1 MAQIN
6 SGFDYELSTASHRR
20 ITDSN
25 PFGFTSKSKKIQSLD
40 DFQEVIRQAFQ
51 DYARYLKEDKEDCL
65 EEDEIEYYE
74 QRLEQI
80 KNLHAVRDEV
90 AQAMNKLI
98 SFKE

>member
-6 SGFDYELSTASHRR
+6 SGFGYELSTASHRR
-20 ITDSN
+20 ISDSN
-25 PFGFTSKSKKIQSLD
+25 PFGFTTKPKKIQGLD
-40 DFQEVIRQAFQ
+40 DFQEVVHQAFR
-51 DYARYLKEDKEDCL
+51 DYARYLKEDKDDCL

-90 AQAMNKLI
+90 VKAMNKLI

>member
-6 SGFDYELSTASHRR
+6 SGFGYELSAASHRR

-25 PFGFTSKSKKIQSLD
+25 PFGFTSKSKKIQGLD

>member
-6 SGFDYELSTASHRR
+6 SGFGYELSTASHRR

-25 PFGFTSKSKKIQSLD
+25 PFGFTSKPKKIQGLD
-40 DFQEVIRQAFQ
+40 DFQEVVRQAFQ

-80 KNLHAVRDEV
+80 KNLHAVRNEV
-90 AQAMNKLI
+90 ALAMNKLI

>member
-6 SGFDYELSTASHRR
+6 SGFGYELSTASHRR

-25 PFGFTSKSKKIQSLD
+25 PFGFTPNPKKIQGLD

-51 DYARYLKEDKEDCL
+51 DYARYLKEDKDDCL

-80 KNLHAVRDEV
+80 KNLHAVRNEV
-90 AQAMNKLI
+90 ALAMNKLI